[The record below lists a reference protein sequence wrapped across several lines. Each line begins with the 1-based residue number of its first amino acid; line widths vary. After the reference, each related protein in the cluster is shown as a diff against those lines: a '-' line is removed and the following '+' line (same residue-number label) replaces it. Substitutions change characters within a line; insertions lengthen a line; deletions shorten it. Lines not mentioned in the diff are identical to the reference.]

1 MFHSGVSGVPLPG
14 LGLATEWIE
23 IHPLDYTDISPDCL
37 GLATEWIEIL
47 IYPLPVYAYNGLGLA
62 TEWIEIMFLKGGL
75 MDAMSRS
82 CDRVD

>member
-1 MFHSGVSGVPLPG
+1 MKPRSRADG
-14 LGLATEWIE
+14 
-23 IHPLDYTDISPDCL
+23 L